1 MNIVENVED
10 EYNEQDQGTYQ
21 QPEKLNDNIGRSVF
35 FDSNNLPQVECYYHK
50 GYYISNMCRAPQC
63 VIPLCPLCIH
73 LHSKEHVNEGTYPV
87 FESLEVL
94 LNQASDH
101 VNNELKK
108 FTNSYYDIKKHVN
121 TFEVHAE
128 KTIKR
133 IREIKKRI
141 TDVVEQFFSG
151 LENEVEHKQK
161 KNVNNQERDARNLLQ
176 MIEERWS
183 SMKQMLVTFQSS
195 DCLTALIPYFTTTF
209 QEDNQV
215 YYKKIGEYI
224 NAFPT
229 VSSEVHI
236 DQHRAS
242 ELSLFLQSIIRVQH
256 TSIPDFIGIHQLPT
270 TNVTES
276 TKIKSLQGSRIK
288 EPLRVTIP
296 EKKTQFETSQHQY
309 PKPPTP
315 VKAHRSP
322 QHFHQSLPLHP
333 GHPPL
338 PIHPQ
343 YFPQTHFIPPYHRF

>member
-1 MNIVENVED
+1 MDNIVKQVDD
-10 EYNEQDQGTYQ
+10 EFNEGKQDSFQ
-21 QPEKLNDNIGRSVF
+21 QPERLSDNLARTVF

-63 VIPLCPLCIH
+63 IIPLCPLCIH

-121 TFEVHAE
+121 TFEVHAD
-128 KTIKR
+128 KTIKK

-141 TDVVEQFFSG
+141 QDVVEQFFNG
-151 LENEVEHKQK
+151 LENEVQHKQK
-161 KNVNNQERDARNLLQ
+161 KNVNNQERDAKHLLS
-176 MIEERWS
+176 MIEERWR
-183 SMKQMLVTFQSS
+183 SMKQMLNTFQSS

-209 QEDNQV
+209 QEDNHV

-229 VSSEVHI
+229 VSSEVQI

-242 ELSLFLQSIIRVQH
+242 ELSVFLSSIIRVQH

-276 TKIKSLQGSRIK
+276 TKINSLQGSRIK
-288 EPLRVTIP
+288 EPLRVTIQ
-296 EKKTQFETSQHQY
+296 EKKTQFESQDHRKQPVQDVRVQRSPPPNSQSMYPYPVHPSMHQY
-309 PKPPTP
+309 P
-315 VKAHRSP
+315 P
-322 QHFHQSLPLHP
+322 QHYLP
-333 GHPPL
+333 
-338 PIHPQ
+338 PQ
-343 YFPQTHFIPPYHRF
+343 YHRF